1 MRLDGRLGTGIATF
15 VAVAALVATASVTV
29 SSRSAMRRARH
40 RAESQ
45 DALIAS
51 LTAELESMRRERSR
65 APTPVTASPIA
76 VTASPATPRPAAEP
90 AISPPANELERR
102 DREIARLMNHVAELE
117 ADRARREER
126 AETAASRMQ
135 AWRDRMQQDPE
146 ALERRRQEGREMLT
160 QAADTT
166 RDRLLFMQAMPA
178 DGLAP
183 EYLENHVALLERLA
197 FFDATMQQIA
207 ADPED
212 PANREL
218 MPDLFANLSGLDDM
232 LRMQRTVLLDD
243 LARDIGYETEGAAQF
258 VEAVNTITEMTTLP
272 SPGFLRRGLG
282 GGRRGAI
289 QGQP

>member
-1 MRLDGRLGTGIATF
+1 MRFDGRLGTGVAAV

-29 SSRSAMRRARH
+29 SSRSAMRRARQ
-40 RAESQ
+40 RAEVQ
-45 DALIAS
+45 DALVAS
-51 LTAELESMRRERSR
+51 LTGELESMRRERSR
-65 APTPVTASPIA
+65 APIPVAASPIPVA
-76 VTASPATPRPAAEP
+76 LEPAAPQPAAEP
-90 AISPPANELERR
+90 AIGPSANELEWR

-146 ALERRRQEGREMLT
+146 AFERRRQEGREMLT
-160 QAADTT
+160 TAAETT
-166 RDRLLFMQAMPA
+166 RDRLLFMQAMPTE
-178 DGLAP
+178 GLSP

-218 MPDLFANLSGLDDM
+218 MPDLFANLSGIDDM
-232 LRMQRTVLLDD
+232 LRMQRDVLLDD

-272 SPGFLRRGLG
+272 GPGFLRRGLG
-282 GGRRGAI
+282 GGRRGGRPP
-289 QGQP
+289 Q